1 MRHCT
6 SNRVAL
12 HKIDM
17 IMALSMDASKK
28 WRSVILS
35 DDPVSIDGCQPFAG
49 VTPIFTPMQKDS

>member
-1 MRHCT
+1 
-6 SNRVAL
+6 L
-12 HKIDM
+12 HKIAM
-17 IMALSMDASKK
+17 LMTFTVIASKK

>member
-1 MRHCT
+1 M
-6 SNRVAL
+6 

-17 IMALSMDASKK
+17 IMALSVDVPEGGG
-28 WRSVILS
+28 SVILS